1 MGTLNRSR
9 KMFEQDYIM
18 RLIKEMVRTL
28 LKMLFHIDT
37 ESPIEEMLEDREE
50 KYVLERLLKLVDK
63 GKINEAENQL
73 IEILNNDMQKLIMAL
88 LFYAYLNEKTDD
100 FLLEHDFSREEI
112 KSGIEDAA
120 ARYGI
125 ANVSEIFL
133 DNI

>member
-1 MGTLNRSR
+1 
-9 KMFEQDYIM
+9 MFEQDYIM

-63 GKINEAENQL
+63 GKINEAENKL
-73 IEILNNDMQKLIMAL
+73 IEMLNNDMQKLKMAL

>member
-1 MGTLNRSR
+1 
-9 KMFEQDYIM
+9 MFEQDYIM

-73 IEILNNDMQKLIMAL
+73 IEMLNNDMQKLKMAL